1 MDNIDRLKGFLEKSK
16 KKPTWVNPEED
27 EDPKKHQL
35 DNLDS
40 DFHPGSMFLADLRA
54 KRISIDVPRVFE
66 KSGVGFI
73 DSIVL
78 TGLDEERIDSLKAL
92 LQMSKDPIALYL
104 TRDTYRKLEEDMG
117 DFDKVDEHIVKEDR
131 DFDVNGVN
139 LTLSRVRGSTE
150 LRLRLR
156 TGEEYHQG
164 GWITKDDKRERIAS
178 LIHEEWISWSK
189 ATADKVPRE
198 KREKWQ
204 KLWIP
209 YEELT
214 DDQKEKDREWADK
227 VLAITNSLSKA
238 SMNLRDA
245 LALIKDRGVPIAP
258 GFQPPGPPPR
268 PGLEWKPETHRWIRP
283 GDVSGTES
291 PTTDYITEHDEM
303 NAVLA
308 ELRGQTNVQAQEVGD
323 EWGNETVGLLKEN
336 ADTYLG
342 QYEKFFDATTYNKAR
357 TAAYA
362 IINTARGAKIT
373 ATPKQLQELV
383 NDSIDKLVYQEMRAW
398 ERQVSDH
405 GIRHIVGN
413 VVNQDRISKAL
424 LIGGIK
430 VTPSDRFMMTIIAI
444 NHDLGYTMHDAR
456 TSVEGTKRHKQY
468 SKEWFDHERE
478 QFKAYF
484 TDDQLD
490 LMSDIIAHHD
500 STDLDWDNDPITTT
514 VCVSDNLS
522 LFHEDKLP
530 SLYRYVDGALDSLY
544 DMQSGLQANDPD
556 AVDKAKAQL
565 YSDIERTKLLEYSK
579 AWLRQAANEVSK
591 YTAKYTLPML
601 IGNLTGFNYDQ
612 ETGLEVDVNEDPFDD
627 KIANYIDMGQ
637 TQYVKFAKDYGV
649 DLKDNDDVEFKKEG
663 KTLLHLKIKRHQM
676 EKAMY
681 GEYAI
686 DMILKAGKPGLV
698 PKKVMVERAGKS
710 FLQTVYVKPG
720 SEGEDIYKRFMN
732 IHYNKFFGRRAKD
745 TNTSITAMRE
755 EIDRQRIEKMGE
767 ETHYR
772 SSELMSDWVEGMVVR
787 VISLRMLAAA
797 THGKEFT
804 KENVASYMK
813 SFDPEMNEKSINAAY
828 GIAQAMTYAI
838 KKDPNAEGGMS
849 VSMDPYIDILKKEK
863 EFTVQKARDLFGDKI
878 TVYRGVYGPSAK
890 EIKKQLKEHGQVE
903 VEEFPFT
910 SYSQDIWAAFAFV
923 HDKGDYFVFKQ
934 EIPVTDIATAWF
946 SNSAFSL
953 MMPEQKECVIDRKEQ
968 KVILKP
974 EDVVIDDDK
983 S

>member
-1 MDNIDRLKGFLEKSK
+1 MDNIDRLKGFLENSK
-16 KKPTWVNPEED
+16 KKARWINPEED
-27 EDPKKHQL
+27 EDPTKHQL

-40 DFHPGSMFLADLRA
+40 DSHPGSMFLADLRS
-54 KRISIDVPRVFE
+54 KRVSIDAPLS
-66 KSGVGFI
+66 KSEI
-73 DSIVL
+73 DPIKHIVL
-78 TGLDEERIDSLKAL
+78 TGLDDERIESLKKL
-92 LQMSKDPIALYL
+92 LQMSEEPISLYL
-104 TRDTYRKLEEDMG
+104 TRDMYRKLEEDMG

-131 DFDVNGVN
+131 DFDVDGINC
-139 LTLSRVRGSTE
+139 LLSKVRGSTE
-150 LRLRLR
+150 LRLRLKS
-156 TGEEYHQG
+156 GDEYHKG
-164 GWITKDDKRERIAS
+164 NWVTKASKRERIAS
-178 LIHEEWISWSK
+178 LIHDEWVSWSK
-189 ATADKVPRE
+189 ATADKVPHE
-198 KREKWQ
+198 KKVKWQ

-238 SMNLRDA
+238 SMGLRDA
-245 LALIKDRGVPIAP
+245 LTLIKERGVPLAP

-303 NAVLA
+303 NEVLA
-308 ELRGQTNVQAQEVGD
+308 ELRGQQTIQSQDVGD

-336 ADTYLG
+336 ADAYLG

-357 TAAYA
+357 TAAYS

-413 VVNQDRISKAL
+413 VINQDRISKAL
-424 LIGGIK
+424 LIGGVQI
-430 VTPSDRFMMTIIAI
+430 TPSDRFMMTIIAV

-456 TSVEGTKRHKQY
+456 TSVEGTKKHKQY

-500 STDLDWDNDPITTT
+500 STDIDWENDPITTT

-544 DMQSGLQANDPD
+544 DMQEGLQKNDPN
-556 AVDKAKAQL
+556 AVDKAKAKL
-565 YSDIERTKLLEYSK
+565 YDDIERTKLPEYSK
-579 AWLRQAANEVSK
+579 SWLRQAANEVSK

-601 IGNLTGFNYDQ
+601 IGNLTGFNYDLNA
-612 ETGLEVDVNEDPFDD
+612 GLEVDINEDPFDD
-627 KIANYIDMGQ
+627 KIASYIDMGQ

-663 KTLLHLKIKRHQM
+663 KTLLHLKIKRHQI
-676 EKAMY
+676 EKSMY
-681 GEYAI
+681 GEYMI
-686 DMILKAGKPGLV
+686 DMILKAGRPGLV

-720 SEGEDIYKRFMN
+720 AEGEDIYKTFMN
-732 IHYNKFFGRRAKD
+732 IHYNKFFGRRAKS
-745 TNTSITAMRE
+745 TNEAIVAMND
-755 EIDRQRIEKMGE
+755 EIDKQRIEKMGE

-772 SSELMSDWVEGMVVR
+772 AHELMSDWVEGMVVR
-787 VISLRMLAAA
+787 VISLRMIAAA

-804 KENVASYMK
+804 RDNVASYLK
-813 SFDPEMNEKSINAAY
+813 AFHSDVDDKNINAAY
-828 GIAQAMTYAI
+828 GIAKAMTYDM
-838 KKDPNAEGGMS
+838 KPDPKAEGGIK

-863 EFTVQKARDLFGDKI
+863 EFTEQKARDLFGDKI
-878 TVYRGVYGPSAK
+878 TLYRGVYGPSAI
-890 EIKKQLKEHGQVE
+890 EIKKQLKDHGQVE

-934 EIPVTDIATAWF
+934 EVPVTDIATAWF
-946 SNSAFSL
+946 SNSAFAVS
-953 MMPEQKECVIDRKEQ
+953 MPEQKEVVVDRKVQ
-968 KVILKP
+968 KITLKP